1 MEINAV
7 AVHREWET
15 HKIQGKRWKI
25 KQAGKGERQRER
37 ERERGYLKTVSHY
50 WAYCL

>member
-1 MEINAV
+1 MEINSV
-7 AVHREWET
+7 IVHRERET
-15 HKIQGKRWKI
+15 EKIQVNGGKI
-25 KQAGKGERQRER
+25 KQAVKGERQRER